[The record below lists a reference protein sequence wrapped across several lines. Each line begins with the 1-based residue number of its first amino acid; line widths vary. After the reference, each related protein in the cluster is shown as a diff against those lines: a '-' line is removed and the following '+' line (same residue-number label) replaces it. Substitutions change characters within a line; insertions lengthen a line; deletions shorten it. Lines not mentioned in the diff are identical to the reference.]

1 MEDLSPWARKGV
13 FFSWVV
19 DVGILLD
26 FSSVSFGGEIRLV
39 ERELLLLVAESVVV
53 CCGGVLVSEF
63 ELELEL
69 EFEGSGAKSSES
81 LL

>member
-1 MEDLSPWARKGV
+1 MDSTVGREPESTDMEGFLLWARKGV
-13 FFSWVV
+13 VFSWVV

-26 FSSVSFGGEIRLV
+26 FSSVFSFGGETRLV

-53 CCGGVLVSEF
+53 CCGVSEF

-69 EFEGSGAKSSES
+69 
-81 LL
+81 

>member
-63 ELELEL
+63 ELELE
-69 EFEGSGAKSSES
+69 FEGSGAKSSES